1 MGSLC
6 LLIAKVAFHRQSSR
20 SDRYLAPP
28 AIVILGRLATLA
40 SRRRRPETFPRLRSP
55 RDRRVP
61 SARDAN
67 ANKEEIIFHPPS
79 RSLARIARAAPRR
92 ELHAPAVPSLATRSA
107 GRRMPHRPSS
117 NAHRSRRPTSTSRR
131 ANGTSGRKRIRLH
144 TLATGVAVEVVAKA
158 NMVVRRT
165 SDALTT

>member
-55 RDRRVP
+55 LA
-61 SARDAN
+61 ARSSCS
-67 ANKEEIIFHPPS
+67 E
-79 RSLARIARAAPRR
+79 RTRR
-92 ELHAPAVPSLATRSA
+92 ERKQRGNNFPLSPRVRSPASRA
-107 GRRMPHRPSS
+107 RRLDASFTLQPW
-117 NAHRSRRPTSTSRR
+117 HRSRPGRREDGCLIVRHPTRTARVVPRRRRDVRTGRPVEKNSYTYLGDRGRGGSRR
-131 ANGTSGRKRIRLH
+131 KGEHGGTSN
-144 TLATGVAVEVVAKA
+144 E
-158 NMVVRRT
+158 
-165 SDALTT
+165 